1 MADDNTT
8 ITLIGS
14 RLAQEG
20 LTFTFMGETPECD
33 KCNLKSTCMNL
44 EKGRI
49 YEITNVRNTTVHDCA
64 IHDSGVITVDVVVA
78 PVTSSMDSRKAVEG
92 SKIRYEFPS
101 CDEVECD
108 MYDVCHP
115 KGVKKGDKYT
125 IAQVIGNM
133 DEECILG
140 YSLKKVELAIQR

>member
-1 MADDNTT
+1 MADSDTI

-14 RLAQEG
+14 RLANEG
-20 LTFTFMGETPECD
+20 MSFTFMGETPDCD

-49 YEITNVRNTTVHDCA
+49 YTITNVRNTTVHDCA
-64 IHDSGVITVDVVVA
+64 IHDGGVIAVDVTVA
-78 PVTSSMDSRKAVEG
+78 PVITSMDSKKAVEG
-92 SKIRYEFPS
+92 ANIRYEVPN
-101 CDEVECD
+101 CEEIECG

-115 KGVKKGDKYT
+115 KGVKKGDKCT
-125 IAQVIGNM
+125 IIQVIGNM

-140 YSLKKVELAIQR
+140 YSLKKVEFAIQS

>member
-1 MADDNTT
+1 MADSDTI
-8 ITLIGS
+8 ITLVGS
-14 RLAQEG
+14 RLANEG
-20 LTFTFMGETPECD
+20 MSFTFIGETPDCD

-49 YEITNVRNTTVHDCA
+49 YTITNVRNATVHDCVV
-64 IHDSGVITVDVVVA
+64 HDGGVIAVDVIIA
-78 PVTSSMDSRKAVEG
+78 PVTCSMDSRKAVEG
-92 SKIRYEFPS
+92 AKTQYESPV
-101 CDEVECD
+101 CDEIECG
-108 MYDVCHP
+108 MYDMCHP

-140 YSLKKVELAIQR
+140 YSLKKVELAI